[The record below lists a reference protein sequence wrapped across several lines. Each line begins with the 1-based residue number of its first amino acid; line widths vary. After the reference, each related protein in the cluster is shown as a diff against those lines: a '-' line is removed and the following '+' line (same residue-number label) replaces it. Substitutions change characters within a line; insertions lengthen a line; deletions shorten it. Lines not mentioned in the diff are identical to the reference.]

1 MAHTLALH
9 LDRPGAAAE
18 RLRACARVIYVAEGA
33 ATVDGAPLEANAAW
47 HGTGPAEVSAPG
59 ATLLRWELTAGR
71 PDGAPLLAAAIDLD
85 PAEEHFIRCD
95 RVDFPPGGEAF
106 LHTHQGPGIR
116 VLLFGSIHI
125 ETDGTERDYA
135 SGEAW
140 FEAGPDPV
148 YASTHAHEPS
158 AFVRCMVLPRALQG
172 SPSIRYVRDEDRER
186 PKSQRYTVFL
196 DEPVVL

>member
-1 MAHTLALH
+1 MATFLQVVELRGVAELPPATRVLYDVHANTVTFDTGSALVADTNH
-9 LDRPGAAAE
+9 LDFE
-18 RLRACARVIYVAEGA
+18 LTTEGEHLSFEL
-33 ATVDGAPLEANAAW
+33 VDEP
-47 HGTGPAEVSAPG
+47 APG
-59 ATLLRWELTAGR
+59 ALMAHALALPAGEYLL
-71 PDGAPLLAAAIDLD
+71 
-85 PAEEHFIRCD
+85 RCD

-116 VLLFGSIHI
+116 VLLFGSIRI
-125 ETDGTERDYA
+125 ETQGATHDY
-135 SGEAW
+135 GPGDAW

-148 YASTHAHEPS
+148 YATTHAHEPS

-196 DEPVVL
+196 DEPVEL

>member
-1 MAHTLALH
+1 MGTYLQVVELH
-9 LDRPGAAAE
+9 GVAE
-18 RLRACARVIYVAEGA
+18 LPPATRVIYDVHANTAYFDRDGEFVSDFTHLAFELTTEGHHLSFEL
-33 ATVDGAPLEANAAW
+33 VEEP
-47 HGTGPAEVSAPG
+47 APG
-59 ATLLRWELTAGR
+59 ALMARELDLPPGEYLL
-71 PDGAPLLAAAIDLD
+71 
-85 PAEEHFIRCD
+85 RCD

-116 VLLFGSIHI
+116 VLLFGSIRI
-125 ETDGTERDYA
+125 ETNGTEHDYA
-135 SGEAW
+135 PGEAW

-172 SPSIRYVRDEDRER
+172 SPSIRYVRDEDRDR

-196 DEPVVL
+196 DEPVQL

>member
-1 MAHTLALH
+1 MRHFLQVVEHREPAQLT
-9 LDRPGAAAE
+9 
-18 RLRACARVIYVAEGA
+18 A
-33 ATVDGAPLEANAAW
+33 ATRALYDADANTARFETAPVHVDGGNYLSFELADEPAA
-47 HGTGPAEVSAPG
+47 GALMVREVDLPPG
-59 ATLLRWELTAGR
+59 DYLL
-71 PDGAPLLAAAIDLD
+71 
-85 PAEEHFIRCD
+85 RCD

-125 ETDGTERDYA
+125 ETQGGEHDYA
-135 SGEAW
+135 PGEPW
-140 FEAGPDPV
+140 FETGPDPV
-148 YASTHAHEPS
+148 YASTHAGEPS
-158 AFVRCMVLPRALQG
+158 AFVRCMVLPRAIQG